1 MDLSRVK
8 TKEKII
14 IKQEDRYPDMPVL
27 TTVPYVK
34 GKRHV
39 IKLNRKAIDLLG
51 VGDNENNR
59 LIMFEQ
65 YNISTT
71 DETEYDSVIGVVSE
85 STVKADKQHKSYEI
99 HLPTR
104 CIKSKQIHN
113 SICQLFEIN
122 ELKQHDF
129 QIKYIDGIV
138 GAFTLSYIASKDENE
153 DVIVEVDFNKGE
165 SIFIKEQQ

>member
-8 TKEKII
+8 TKEKLI
-14 IKQEDRYPDMPVL
+14 IKQEDKYPNMPVL
-27 TTVPYVK
+27 TIIPYVK

-51 VGDNENNR
+51 FKDDNNR

-71 DETEYDSVIGVVSE
+71 DETEYDSVIGVVNE
-85 STVKADKQHKSYEI
+85 STVKADKQYKSYEI

-104 CIKSKQIHN
+104 CVKSKQIHN

-122 ELKQHDF
+122 ELEQHEF
-129 QIKYIDGIV
+129 QINYIDGITE
-138 GAFTLSYIASKDENE
+138 AFTLSYIESSNE
-153 DVIVEVDFNKGE
+153 DDNIVVEIDFNKGE
-165 SIFIKEQQ
+165 NVIIEQQQ

>member
-8 TKEKII
+8 TKEKLI
-14 IKQEDRYPDMPVL
+14 IKQEDKYPNMPVL
-27 TTVPYVK
+27 TIIPYVK

-51 VGDNENNR
+51 VKDDNNR

-71 DETEYDSVIGVVSE
+71 DETEYDSVIGVVNE
-85 STVKADKQHKSYEI
+85 STVKADKQYKSYEI

-104 CIKSKQIHN
+104 CVKSKQIHN

-122 ELKQHDF
+122 ELEQHEF
-129 QIKYIDGIV
+129 QINYIDGITE
-138 GAFTLSYIASKDENE
+138 AFTLSYIESSNE
-153 DVIVEVDFNKGE
+153 DDNIVVEIDFNKGE
-165 SIFIKEQQ
+165 NVIIEQQQ

>member
-8 TKEKII
+8 VKEKII
-14 IKQEDRYPDMPVL
+14 IIQEDKYPDIPVL
-27 TTVPYVK
+27 TTVSYIK
-34 GKRHV
+34 GKRHI
-39 IKLNRKAIDLLG
+39 IKLNRKAIDLLN
-51 VGDNENNR
+51 VESDKNNR

-85 STVKADKQHKSYEI
+85 SIVKADKQYKSYEI

-104 CIKSKQIHN
+104 CVKSKQIHN

-122 ELKQHDF
+122 ELEQHEF
-129 QIKYIDGIV
+129 QINNINGIV
-138 GAFTLSYIASKDENE
+138 GAFTLSYMESSNKDKNI
-153 DVIVEVDFNKGE
+153 IVEVDFNKGE
-165 SIFIKEQQ
+165 NVIIKQQ

>member
-8 TKEKII
+8 TKEKLI
-14 IKQEDRYPDMPVL
+14 IKQEDKYPNMPVL
-27 TTVPYVK
+27 TIIPYVK

-51 VGDNENNR
+51 VKDDNNR

-71 DETEYDSVIGVVSE
+71 DETEYDSVIGVVNE
-85 STVKADKQHKSYEI
+85 STVKADKQYKSYEI

-104 CIKSKQIHN
+104 CVKSKQIHN

-122 ELKQHDF
+122 ELEQHEF
-129 QIKYIDGIV
+129 QINYIDGITE
-138 GAFTLSYIASKDENE
+138 AFTLSYIESSNE
-153 DVIVEVDFNKGE
+153 DDNIVVEIDFNKGE
-165 SIFIKEQQ
+165 NVIIEQKQ

>member
-14 IKQEDRYPDMPVL
+14 IKQEDKYPDIPVL

-51 VGDNENNR
+51 VGNNENNR

-85 STVKADKQHKSYEI
+85 STVKADKQYKSYEI

-122 ELKQHDF
+122 ELEQHEF
-129 QIKYIDGIV
+129 QINYIDGIT
-138 GAFTLSYIASKDENE
+138 GAFTLSYIESSDKNDSI
-153 DVIVEVDFNKGE
+153 VVEVDFNKGE
-165 SIFIKEQQ
+165 NIIIEQQ